1 MIGVILVLGAGGVAV
16 AAQDDSPIEESVTAA
31 GAPATPEFDPAS
43 QPQTSLLEAAS
54 QENAPVTED
63 VVLGEGTPREAIA
76 AAREAAAVGN
86 AGCVP
91 QYGEKGQCLPLVPP
105 SHTAHSGHVS
115 QQQLTRLW
123 RCAEVRT
130 LFPAGVALKGKADPL
145 GLDTNK
151 DRVACGKG
159 DRA

>member
-1 MIGVILVLGAGGVAV
+1 MIGVTLVLGVSGMAA
-16 AAQDDSPIEESVTAA
+16 AAQVETPVGESVTAA
-31 GAPATPEFDPAS
+31 GAPAIPEFDPAS
-43 QPQTSLLEAAS
+43 QPQTTLLEAAS

-63 VVLGEGTPREAIA
+63 IVLGEGTPREAVS
-76 AAREAAAVGN
+76 AARDAAAVGN

-105 SHTAHSGHVS
+105 SHTAHAGHVA
-115 QQQLTRLW
+115 QHKLTRLW
-123 RCAEVRT
+123 TCAEVRT
-130 LFPAGVALKGKADPL
+130 LFPAGVALREKADPL

-151 DRVACGKG
+151 DSIACGRG